1 VKNSPEAEKARNR
14 WRQSPRARECARKGA
29 LKALRIFAKA
39 PKCGAR
45 KREGGFCE
53 NPGIG
58 AGGRCRLHG
67 GATPS
72 GDNWHRPVF
81 PEDARRFANKIES
94 LRLREE
100 KRLARVAAMTPE
112 ERERYERRRL
122 SFLPGTKA
130 ARAAAREKRRQD
142 EEARDLLA
150 KPGSEPPPDREEAAL
165 EQLINKLKSDLD
177 ALERQE
183 RERQALRRLFE

>member
-1 VKNSPEAEKARNR
+1 VKNSPEAEKARNK
-14 WRQSPRARECARKGA
+14 WRQSPRARECAQKGA
-29 LKALRIFAKA
+29 RKALRLFAQA

-45 KREGGFCE
+45 KREGGSCE

-81 PEDARRFANKIES
+81 PKHPGRFRNKIES

-100 KRLARVAAMTPE
+100 KRLARVAKMTPE
-112 ERERYERRRL
+112 EREQYERRRVSL
-122 SFLPGTKA
+122 RPGSKA
-130 ARAAAREKRRQD
+130 ARAADREKRRQNK
-142 EEARDLLA
+142 EARALLSRPKLEVLSPEA
-150 KPGSEPPPDREEAAL
+150 AAL
-165 EQLINKLKSDLD
+165 EQLIDSAKRQ
-177 ALERQE
+177 LETLEARE
-183 RERQALRRLFE
+183 RERKLLEELFS